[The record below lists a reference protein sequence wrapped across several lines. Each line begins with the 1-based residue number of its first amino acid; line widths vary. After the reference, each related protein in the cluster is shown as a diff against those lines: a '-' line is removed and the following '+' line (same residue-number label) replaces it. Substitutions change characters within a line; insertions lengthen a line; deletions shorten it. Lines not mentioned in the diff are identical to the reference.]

1 MNNGQPMNAVITPT
15 GRNVGAI
22 MTLDTR
28 SATINNTAPKAA
40 DAGIRYLLS
49 DPKKI
54 LTICGATSPIKPII
68 PVKHLADDSLFG

>member
-1 MNNGQPMNAVITPT
+1 MYTDFLIYMLFLCFINKYMNNGQPMNAVITPT

-40 DAGIRYLLS
+40 DAES
-49 DPKKI
+49 DICCLI
-54 LTICGATSPIKPII
+54 LKRS
-68 PVKHLADDSLFG
+68 